1 MTACIL
7 SKYRKDGCEACT
19 DLCAHRI
26 AIEGRIRNANIP
38 TDYRNLTLANSPA
51 RESQAKV
58 YGVLEQYVDIF
69 RSGEVGGRSLYLWSE
84 SPGTG
89 KTTTASALLHEWIAV
104 KYLDALKRGVQPSQ
118 TLGYFLDV
126 NDWQTMYNEFNR
138 PRVPDSIA
146 EPAAERYYLS
156 MEKARIAEFAIF
168 DDIGVRDASD
178 NFRPDLHAIIN
189 DRVSN
194 GKPTVFTSNL
204 PIEEMADVFD
214 ARLYD
219 RIRDRCGSI
228 HFVGESKRGRR

>member
-51 RESQAKV
+51 RDSKAKV

-104 KYLDALKRGVQPSQ
+104 KYLDAIKRGVQPAQ

-126 NDWQTMYNEFNR
+126 NDWQTKYNEFNR
-138 PRVPDSIA
+138 PRVPDNIA
-146 EPAAERYYLS
+146 EPAAYHYYKE
-156 MEKARIAEFAIF
+156 MDKTMTAPIAVL
-168 DDIGVRDASD
+168 DDIGILDVTES
-178 NFRPDLHAIIN
+178 FRADLHSVIN
-189 DRVSN
+189 HRVTNRLPSIY
-194 GKPTVFTSNL
+194 TSNL
-204 PIEEMADVFD
+204 PLSEMGNVFD

-219 RIRDRCGSI
+219 RIRDQCGEI
-228 HFVGESKRGRR
+228 Y